1 MAIRYLQERSNT
13 VVNYKKTYD
22 KKGNVK
28 LRELSPE
35 EAVAYIDRKKAED
48 EGVESAPAPPVAA
61 DRDGKE
67 AQLLGSTKEAIA
79 LRKAEIDGEIRLRKA
94 NLKGQI
100 DTIRASETA
109 KERAGKHLAVFGA
122 LYLCTCVIAFLYSMS
137 MLSTESIA
145 VAATLITL
153 VVTQLSSI
161 LKTVV
166 ETKEPKDPV
175 ELMSDIVH
183 KTLGGDEVQE

>member
-1 MAIRYLQERSNT
+1 MA
-13 VVNYKKTYD
+13 NYKKTYD

-35 EAVAYIDRKKAED
+35 EAIAYIDRKKAE
-48 EGVESAPAPPVAA
+48 EAGEVPSEVAPPAAA

-79 LRKAEIDGEIRLRKA
+79 LRKAEIDGEIRLRQA

-122 LYLCTCVIAFLYSMS
+122 LYLCTCTIAFLFSMS
-137 MLSTESIA
+137 VLDTDSIA
-145 VAATLITL
+145 VAATLVTL

-166 ETKEPKDPV
+166 DTKEPKDPV
-175 ELMSDIVH
+175 ELMSDVAH
-183 KTLGGDEVQE
+183 KAMGNDKISED

>member
-1 MAIRYLQERSNT
+1 MAD
-13 VVNYKKTYD
+13 YKKNID
-22 KKGNVK
+22 ENGKVK
-28 LRELSPE
+28 LEPLNPQEALDYLEKKKQEQAGTPPE
-35 EAVAYIDRKKAED
+35 
-48 EGVESAPAPPVAA
+48 APAAAA

-122 LYLCTCVIAFLYSMS
+122 LYLCACVIAFLYSMS
-137 MLSTESIA
+137 ILSTDSIA

-166 ETKEPKDPV
+166 DTKEPKDPV

-183 KTLGGDEVQE
+183 KTLGDEPQDKS

>member
-1 MAIRYLQERSNT
+1 MP
-13 VVNYKKTYD
+13 NYKKTYD
-22 KKGNVK
+22 KKGKVK
-28 LRELSPE
+28 LAELTPE
-35 EAVAYIDRKKAED
+35 EALALIEEQENAKIKEEKPSKA
-48 EGVESAPAPPVAA
+48 VQPAAA

-79 LRKAEIDGEIRLRKA
+79 LRKAEIDGEIRLRQA

-122 LYLCTCVIAFLYSMS
+122 LYLCTCTIAFLFSMS
-137 MLSTESIA
+137 MLDTDSIA

-153 VVTQLSSI
+153 VVTQLAGI

-166 ETKEPKDPV
+166 DTKEPKDPV

-183 KTLGGDEVQE
+183 KTIGGDEIQD

>member
-1 MAIRYLQERSNT
+1 MADYE
-13 VVNYKKTYD
+13 KTYD

-35 EAVAYIDRKKAED
+35 EAIEYIDRKKAEN
-48 EGVESAPAPPVAA
+48 AAPPAAPPAAA

-79 LRKAEIDGEIRLRKA
+79 LRKAEIDGEIRLRQA

-137 MLSTESIA
+137 ILNTDSIA

-175 ELMSDIVH
+175 ELMSEIVH
-183 KTLGGDEVQE
+183 VTLGNEEKE